1 VKLLDEGLDLSL
13 FPCNINERQLHISVG
28 LLLANLWGLS
38 ASSTLS
44 ALDMFKPQ
52 VGSELPPYKAP
63 VMIAEQRNLFVSF
76 LSPVAAFLL
85 VCFRGALPASTSV
98 LEIFFV

>member
-1 VKLLDEGLDLSL
+1 
-13 FPCNINERQLHISVG
+13 
-28 LLLANLWGLS
+28 
-38 ASSTLS
+38 
-44 ALDMFKPQ
+44 
-52 VGSELPPYKAP
+52 
-63 VMIAEQRNLFVSF
+63 MIAEQRNLFVSF